1 MGGQVPAVPVSAR
14 LHAQLPLFSPTAS
27 SAGAGRAVRA
37 RSGRGDLHVH
47 SYWSDGGQ
55 APEALVRRAAGRL
68 DVLAVT
74 DHDEI
79 RGARRAELCPC
90 APRPQGR
97 SGGGRGDQ
105 HPNGH
110 LLGLFLEEPVPPGL
124 SAFEAIERIHAQNGL
139 AVAAHP
145 CHPIN
150 VRARGERC
158 LTDLIGE
165 LPLDAVEIV
174 NNAGFFSWL
183 YDALAALRNVEWA
196 HPVTGGSD
204 AHDVWYVGSGLTR
217 FEGRSADDLKRAL
230 LAGRTRAEVR
240 WRWTADKAPRHLAIQ
255 LRSLVRFAALL
266 ARRQP
271 RPGGLA
277 GPRRSGGDRRPSAGP
292 GCAVACYGA
301 ANDSVTGT

>member
-1 MGGQVPAVPVSAR
+1 MGGRVPAVPVSAR
-14 LHAQLPLFSPTAS
+14 LHAQLPLFSPTPS

-79 RGARRAELCPC
+79 RGALVAQSFARA
-90 APRPQGR
+90 RPDLKVEVVVGEEISTR
-97 SGGGRGDQ
+97 
-105 HPNGH
+105 NGH

-158 LTDLIGE
+158 LTDLIGD

-217 FEGRSADDLKRAL
+217 FEGRSADDLKCAL

-271 RPGGLA
+271 RPGVWRALVA
-277 GPRRSGGDRRPSAGP
+277 AAATVAPRPVPAARSHATVPRTTP
-292 GCAVACYGA
+292 
-301 ANDSVTGT
+301 